1 MRAFVCAKSA
11 ETFPAHRGTSVN
23 RLCTKPRIKHVHP
36 TAVDQTYLSECFGP
50 ASGPFDNIINFR
62 ARVRVRKECGDVPRT
77 QGNVCAPF
85 VHSKPSYNAACAA
98 ERPSF
103 NPISRHDLGHRR
115 GPFDNIVGC
124 LARVRV
130 RKECGDVP
138 RTQGNVCAPFVH
150 TKPSYNAACAA
161 ERPSFRPISRHDLG
175 HRRGLFDNIVGCLAC
190 VRVRKECA
198 KSALHVSAR
207 IERFES
213 VTPGVTLPKR

>member
-1 MRAFVCAKSA
+1 MLWVIVGAFDSNISCLARVRVRKVCGDVPHTQGNVC
-11 ETFPAHRGTSVN
+11 EPFVH
-23 RLCTKPRIKHVHP
+23 TKPRIKHVHP
-36 TAVDQTYLSECFGP
+36 TAVDQTYLSECHGP
-50 ASGPFDNIINFR
+50 SSGPFDNIINFR

-130 RKECGDVP
+130 RKEC
-138 RTQGNVCAPFVH
+138 
-150 TKPSYNAACAA
+150 
-161 ERPSFRPISRHDLG
+161 
-175 HRRGLFDNIVGCLAC
+175 
-190 VRVRKECA
+190 A
-198 KSALHVSAR
+198 KSALHVSPR
-207 IERFES
+207 IERFGS